1 VAEPSTVETLQ
12 RPIDAVNS
20 FDSASRVTP
29 GDARARARAVSLTM
43 PPTSVL
49 LVEDDDAVRGFFE
62 VSLRNAGFSVRSIP
76 LASETFEALRAGT
89 PDVIV
94 LDLGM
99 PRGSLQGMEMLTQLR
114 EVEAWRELPVVILS
128 AFGDVVNRDVTR
140 RLGVAAVLAKPL
152 LEIEEL
158 TRTIREIGQ

>member
-1 VAEPSTVETLQ
+1 M
-12 RPIDAVNS
+12 
-20 FDSASRVTP
+20 AS
-29 GDARARARAVSLTM
+29 AVSLAM
-43 PPTSVL
+43 PLSSVL

-62 VSLRNAGFSVRSIP
+62 DTLRSAGFSVRSVP
-76 LASETFEALRAGT
+76 LAAETFEALRAGT

-114 EVEAWRELPVVILS
+114 EIDAWREIPVVILS

-140 RLGVAAVLAKPL
+140 RLGVAAILAKPL
-152 LEIEEL
+152 MAVEEL
-158 TRTIREIGQ
+158 TRTIRDISRS

>member
-1 VAEPSTVETLQ
+1 
-12 RPIDAVNS
+12 
-20 FDSASRVTP
+20 
-29 GDARARARAVSLTM
+29 M
-43 PPTSVL
+43 PLSSVL

-62 VSLRNAGFSVRSIP
+62 DTLRSAGFSVRSVP
-76 LASETFEALRAGT
+76 LAAETFEALRAGT

-114 EVEAWRELPVVILS
+114 EIDAWREIPVVILS

-140 RLGVAAVLAKPL
+140 RLGVAAILAKPL
-152 LEIEEL
+152 MAVEEL
-158 TRTIREIGQ
+158 TRTIRDISRS

>member
-1 VAEPSTVETLQ
+1 MA
-12 RPIDAVNS
+12 
-20 FDSASRVTP
+20 F
-29 GDARARARAVSLTM
+29 AVSLAM
-43 PPTSVL
+43 PLSSVL

-62 VSLRNAGFSVRSIP
+62 DTLRSAGFSVRSVP
-76 LASETFEALRAGT
+76 LAAETFEALRAGT

-114 EVEAWRELPVVILS
+114 EIDAWREIPVVILS

-140 RLGVAAVLAKPL
+140 RLGVTAILAKPL
-152 LEIEEL
+152 IAVEEL
-158 TRTIREIGQ
+158 TRTIREISRS

>member
-1 VAEPSTVETLQ
+1 
-12 RPIDAVNS
+12 
-20 FDSASRVTP
+20 
-29 GDARARARAVSLTM
+29 M

-49 LVEDDDAVRGFFE
+49 LVEDDDAVRAFFE
-62 VSLRNAGFSVRSIP
+62 DALRNAGFVVRSVP
-76 LASETFEALRAGT
+76 LAAETFEALRSGT

-114 EVEAWRELPVVILS
+114 EVDAWREIPVVILS

-140 RLGVAAVLAKPL
+140 RLGVAAILAKPL
-152 LEIEEL
+152 MEVDEL
-158 TRTIREIGQ
+158 TRTIRQIGR

>member
-1 VAEPSTVETLQ
+1 
-12 RPIDAVNS
+12 
-20 FDSASRVTP
+20 
-29 GDARARARAVSLTM
+29 M
-43 PPTSVL
+43 PPSSIL

-62 VSLRNAGFSVRSIP
+62 EVLRNAGFTVRSVP
-76 LASETFEALRAGT
+76 LAAETFEALRHGT

-114 EVEAWRELPVVILS
+114 EVDAWREIPVVILS

-140 RLGVAAVLAKPL
+140 RLGVAAILAKPL
-152 LEIEEL
+152 IEVEEL
-158 TRTIREIGQ
+158 TRAIRQIGR

>member
-1 VAEPSTVETLQ
+1 
-12 RPIDAVNS
+12 
-20 FDSASRVTP
+20 
-29 GDARARARAVSLTM
+29 M
-43 PPTSVL
+43 PPSSVL

-62 VSLRNAGFSVRSIP
+62 VALRTAGFVVRSVP
-76 LASETFEALRAGT
+76 LAAETFEALRNDT

-114 EVEAWRELPVVILS
+114 EVDAWREIPVVILS

-140 RLGVAAVLAKPL
+140 RLGVAAILAKPL
-152 LEIEEL
+152 MEVGEL
-158 TRTIREIGQ
+158 TRTIRQIGR

>member
-1 VAEPSTVETLQ
+1 
-12 RPIDAVNS
+12 
-20 FDSASRVTP
+20 
-29 GDARARARAVSLTM
+29 M
-43 PPTSVL
+43 PPSSVL

-62 VSLRNAGFSVRSIP
+62 DALRTAGFVVRSVP
-76 LASETFEALRAGT
+76 LAAETFEALRNGT

-114 EVEAWRELPVVILS
+114 EVDAWRQIPVIILS

-140 RLGVAAVLAKPL
+140 RLGVAAILAKPL
-152 LEIEEL
+152 IEVEEL
-158 TRTIREIGQ
+158 TRTIRQIGR

>member
-1 VAEPSTVETLQ
+1 
-12 RPIDAVNS
+12 
-20 FDSASRVTP
+20 
-29 GDARARARAVSLTM
+29 M
-43 PPTSVL
+43 PPSSVL

-62 VSLRNAGFSVRSIP
+62 DALRNAGFVVRSVP
-76 LASETFEALRAGT
+76 LAAETFEALRHGM

-114 EVEAWRELPVVILS
+114 EIEAWRDIPVVILS

-140 RLGVAAVLAKPL
+140 RLGVASILAKPL
-152 LEIEEL
+152 VDVEEL
-158 TRTIREIGQ
+158 TRTIRQIGR